1 MSLKF
6 NVFGTRIHIERQGG
20 QWAAFY
26 PGSDGKRRPA
36 DFVIPHDVEE
46 ADLAL
51 YLGDLFHEE
60 ARPAYPEV
68 VRVA

>member
-1 MSLKF
+1 MTIKF
-6 NVFGTRIHIERQGG
+6 NVFGTRIHVERQGSR
-20 QWAAFY
+20 WAAFY
-26 PGSDGKRRPA
+26 PGSDGKRRAA
-36 DFVIPHDVEE
+36 DFVIPHDVAE

-68 VRVA
+68 IRLA

>member
-1 MSLKF
+1 MAIKF
-6 NVFGTRIHIERQGG
+6 NVFGKRVQIERHGN

-46 ADLAL
+46 HGLAL
-51 YLGDLFHEE
+51 YLGDLFHED
-60 ARPAYPEV
+60 ARPGHPDVTVEA
-68 VRVA
+68 

>member
-1 MSLKF
+1 MWLKF
-6 NVFGTRIHIERQGG
+6 NVFGTRIQIERQGNR
-20 QWAAFY
+20 WAAYY

-60 ARPAYPEV
+60 ARPAYPDV
-68 VRVA
+68 VRLA

>member
-1 MSLKF
+1 VTIKF
-6 NVFGTRIHIERQGG
+6 NVFGTRIHIERRDGR
-20 QWAAFY
+20 WAAYY
-26 PGSDGKRRPA
+26 PGSDGKRRQA

-46 ADLAL
+46 PDLAL

-68 VRVA
+68 VRLA

>member
-1 MSLKF
+1 MTIKF
-6 NVFGTRIHIERQGG
+6 NVFGTRVHVERRGA
-20 QWAAFY
+20 QWTAFY
-26 PGSDGKRRPA
+26 PGPDGKRRPA
-36 DFVIPHDVEE
+36 DFVIPHDVAEE
-46 ADLAL
+46 DLAL

>member
-6 NVFGTRIHIERQGG
+6 DVFGTRIHVARHDG

-36 DFVIPHDVEE
+36 DFVIPHDVAED
-46 ADLAL
+46 DLAL

-60 ARPAYPEV
+60 ARPAYPDV
-68 VRVA
+68 VRLA

>member
-1 MSLKF
+1 MAFKF
-6 NVFGTRIHIERQGG
+6 NVFGTRVHIERHDGR
-20 QWAAFY
+20 WAAYY

-46 ADLAL
+46 DGLAL